1 MELTWTLSHS
11 DRSVRLER
19 VCNVSYDGSQGKPI
33 VVELSFGMIKHQSRK
48 KSSKLLGGSWS
59 ITYRVSSNEARTDER
74 PSLS

>member
-1 MELTWTLSHS
+1 MDTVSLRQVSH
-11 DRSVRLER
+11 RSER
-19 VCNVSYDGSQGKPI
+19 VCNVSSDGSQGKPI
-33 VVELSFGMIKHQSRK
+33 VVELSFGMIKHQSSK